1 MFIVSS
7 VLIVI
12 CCLYYSEKFSG
23 KEKSPLFSF
32 LANFLFIPNK
42 FYGFKCRQVIY
53 HPTFCG
59 VIFNKINSLGMYD
72 FQGEDL
78 LNHPSPSTKQN
89 TAVEHTQK
97 LFTNQQGNARR
108 EKLSKIICCFPLVFL
123 K

>member
-1 MFIVSS
+1 MVSS

-12 CCLYYSEKFSG
+12 CCLYYSEHFSG

-97 LFTNQQGNARR
+97 TIYKPAGQCQKGKA
-108 EKLSKIICCFPLVFL
+108 
-123 K
+123 